1 MGLRTKFNLV
11 LLIVF
16 TLGLAVTGY
25 ISYTLLQQNAKDE
38 VFRNAGL
45 IMEATLSMR
54 DYTQKQISPHLDYQP
69 DTFHAPEVA
78 ILGVAR
84 LATKPVWNGAAFV
97 PREMLPLSLSYD
109 HRVVNGADAARFTSA
124 LMATLSD
131 MRRTL
136 L

>member
-45 IMEATLSMR
+45 IMEAKIGRASC
-54 DYTQKQISPHLDYQP
+54 
-69 DTFHAPEVA
+69 
-78 ILGVAR
+78 
-84 LATKPVWNGAAFV
+84 
-97 PREMLPLSLSYD
+97 RE
-109 HRVVNGADAARFTSA
+109 RV
-124 LMATLSD
+124 
-131 MRRTL
+131 
-136 L
+136 